1 MRLLVREFGRL
12 VGALE
17 STPDRGVVF
26 AYDAAY
32 LADPEARA
40 LSLSLPLREKPY
52 PQAASMPFFAGL
64 LPDGEA
70 RRKVADYLHV
80 SETSTLKLL
89 DALGGECAGTI
100 SIQPEAGEG
109 GIAYG
114 DIAEGESSVG
124 RDGRYMELSQ
134 DELAKLVIES
144 ERRPLLIPREGIRLS
159 LAGAQDKIPLR
170 YDAGRWFLPL
180 DGAPSS
186 HILKP
191 SSLAFEDLVYNE
203 FFCMRF
209 AEALGLPVA
218 RVDII
223 DAGRK
228 ALLVRRYDRELDGE
242 GRIVRVRQEDFCQA
256 LGIMPDK
263 KYEADGGP
271 GFAAIASTLRKASA
285 NPLRDI
291 RELVRIALFNLL
303 VGNCDAHG
311 KNFSLLYKGRQVA
324 LAPFYDLVSTAVYP
338 ELSGRFSMRF
348 GGVYGFEKLR
358 GSDIEGFAA
367 ELGVGAKFVL
377 NAMGE
382 LASAA
387 TAAREMVA
395 SLPELRE
402 SRSLVENISGLWDAR
417 AGRLVKQS

>member
-12 VGALE
+12 IGVLE
-17 STPDRGVVF
+17 STSDRGLVF

-40 LSLSLPLREKPY
+40 LSLSLPLRDKPFS
-52 PQAASMPFFAGL
+52 QAASMPFFAGL

-80 SETSTLKLL
+80 SETSTLRLL
-89 DALGGECAGTI
+89 DALGGECAGTV
-100 SIQPEAGEG
+100 SIEPEAGEG

-114 DIAEGESSVG
+114 DIAESETSSE

-134 DELAKLVIES
+134 DELAKLVLES
-144 ERRPLLIPREGIRLS
+144 ERRPLLIPREGLRLS
-159 LAGAQDKIPLR
+159 LAGAQDKLPLR

-180 DGAPSS
+180 NGAPSS

-191 SSLAFEDLVYNE
+191 SSPAFGDLVANE

-209 AEALGLPVA
+209 AQALGLPVP
-218 RVDII
+218 RVDIV
-223 DAGRK
+223 DVGRK
-228 ALLVRRYDRELDGE
+228 ALLVQRYDRELDGG
-242 GRIVRVRQEDFCQA
+242 GRIVRVHQEDFCQA

-271 GFAAIASTLRKASA
+271 GFAAIAGILRRASA

-291 RELVRIALFNLL
+291 GFLVRIALFNLL

-324 LAPFYDLVSTAVYP
+324 LAPFYDLVSTVAYP

-348 GGVYGFEKLR
+348 GGEYSFEKLR
-358 GSDIEGFAA
+358 RSDIERFAA
-367 ELGVGAKFVL
+367 ELGVGAKLVS
-377 NAMGE
+377 NAMSE
-382 LASAA
+382 LANAA
-387 TAAREMVA
+387 EAARVIAA
-395 SLPELRE
+395 SFPELRE
-402 SRSLVENISGLWDAR
+402 NQSLVENISGLWDTR
-417 AGRLVKQS
+417 VRRLEKQS